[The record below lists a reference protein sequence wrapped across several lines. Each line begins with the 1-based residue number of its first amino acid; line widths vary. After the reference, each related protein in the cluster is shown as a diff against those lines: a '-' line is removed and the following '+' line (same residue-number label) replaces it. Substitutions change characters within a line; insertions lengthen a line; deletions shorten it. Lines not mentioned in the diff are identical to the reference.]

1 MIAEERLFTF
11 SYRREIL
18 PSRHGHHKVP
28 PLINSKE
35 FHGSW

>member
-1 MIAEERLFTF
+1 MIAKERLYTLTQT
-11 SYRREIL
+11 REIL